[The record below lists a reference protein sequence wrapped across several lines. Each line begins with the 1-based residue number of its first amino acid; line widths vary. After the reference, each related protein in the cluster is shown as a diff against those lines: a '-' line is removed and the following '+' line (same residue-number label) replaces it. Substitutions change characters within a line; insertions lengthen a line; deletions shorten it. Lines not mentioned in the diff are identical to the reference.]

1 MRRFALVF
9 ALAFAAFGGGVFADA
24 NSGNAD
30 ANNGKF
36 GVVSYTTLGDKNMDY
51 WFKSPP
57 NTAKIAYV
65 SAVYA
70 GEDFLYVPM
79 AYNASKN
86 DGDAFKIKCVI
97 TVSKCDNSAAKV
109 VFDDYVSGVQQK
121 AGCYIELPLSFTVQ
135 MEKSDIAGDYQITF
149 SAQNYVSRE
158 TAQCVSKF
166 TLKEWVRP
174 DIKIESLADFYSGF
188 NQNFSPENLYA
199 AFFCKDL
206 NFFLKGNWRGF
217 NPFACS
223 FFKFAFKKHKFLL
236 EKLDEDFDKMH
247 PDMRIKTLALFAIC
261 GAKAVEQNRLCRDEV
276 FYQNYFRN
284 ECDFSFDAYSATLSV
299 ADIDLLWGE
308 FFATGTYKPFRKIL
322 DFMQSEAQMDFARK
336 VAKDASLI
344 KSNADRENTV
354 KGLMGIVAQN
364 SVAKNLRN
372 DLVARYLAYAMQF
385 DADTRLQSSLK
396 RRFTLNAAA
405 AK

>member
-1 MRRFALVF
+1 MRSFALVF
-9 ALAFAAFGGGVFADA
+9 ALAFAAMFGKVFADE
-24 NSGNAD
+24 NSGNAG
-30 ANNGKF
+30 AQNGKF

-65 SAVYA
+65 NTVYA

-97 TVSKCDNSAAKV
+97 TVAKCDNSAAKV
-109 VFDDYVSGVQQK
+109 VFDDYIQGVQQK
-121 AGCYIELPLSFTVQ
+121 AGCYIELPVSFTMQ
-135 MEKSDIAGDYQITF
+135 MEKTDIAGDYKITL

-158 TAQCVSKF
+158 SAQCVSKF
-166 TLKEWVRP
+166 TLKEWVKP
-174 DIKIESLADFYSGF
+174 DVKIESLADFYGAF

-206 NFFLKGNWRGF
+206 NFFSKGNWRGF

-236 EKLDEDFDKMH
+236 EKLDEDFGKMQA
-247 PDMRIKTLALFAIC
+247 DMRIKTLALFAIC
-261 GAKAVEQNRLCRDEV
+261 NATPVEQSRLCRDEI
-276 FYQNYFRN
+276 FLQNYFRN
-284 ECDFSFDAYSATLSV
+284 ECDFSFDAYSANPSV

-308 FFATGTYKPFRKIL
+308 FFATGAYKPFRKIL
-322 DFMQSEAQMDFARK
+322 DFMQNEAQMDFARK

-344 KSNADRENTV
+344 KSNADRQNTLR
-354 KGLMGIVAQN
+354 GLMGIAAQN
-364 SVAKNLRN
+364 SVAKNLHN
-372 DLVARYLAYAMQF
+372 NLVVRYLAYAMQF
-385 DADTRLQSSLK
+385 DANAPLQSSLK
-396 RRFTLNAAA
+396 RRFTLNSAC